1 MQENNANEILKKEV
15 NEAKTELNEM
25 KKAKEQEKKSKN
37 RNFIQSWFQKRLMVQ
52 LRLSNSFLPTCS
64 TFYPSS
70 PLHYL

>member
-37 RNFIQSWFQKRLMVQ
+37 RNFIQSWFQKRLMVHTQ
-52 LRLSNSFLPTCS
+52 AKQ
-64 TFYPSS
+64 
-70 PLHYL
+70 